1 MIKEP
6 LAQLQKVDLRK
17 VWKSEPGD
25 FRPWLA
31 DPGGLKLLGD
41 AIGVDL
47 ELEAQE
53 KDVGPFRADILCK
66 DIADN
71 TWVLIENQLETTDHT
86 HLGQLL
92 TYAAGLDAV
101 TIIWIAKRFTDE
113 HRATL
118 DWLNE
123 VTGKNIN
130 IFGLEVELWRI
141 GNSPIAPKFNIV
153 AKPNEWTK
161 GGIREE
167 LTPAKQ
173 LQLEFWTAFREYVL
187 NQGSVIKPTKA
198 LPQHWMNIS
207 IGRSYFG
214 MHSFVDTTKP
224 RMGVRLFITG
234 LDAKAHFELLR
245 QQRVNIEKEIGEEL
259 SWEKKPSKKE
269 SCVGLHDTTRNCQDR
284 EQWPEQQSFLLD
296 VLERFYRAFAE
307 RIKKLD
313 AGDYQPDSTTND

>member
-1 MIKEP
+1 MIKES
-6 LAQLQKVDLRK
+6 LAQLQKVDLRE

-113 HRATL
+113 HRATS

-130 IFGLEVELWRI
+130 IVGLGVELWRI

-153 AKPNEWTK
+153 
-161 GGIREE
+161 
-167 LTPAKQ
+167 
-173 LQLEFWTAFREYVL
+173 EYVL

-214 MHSFVDTTKP
+214 MYSFVDTTKP

-234 LDAKAHFELLR
+234 LDAKAHFKLLL
-245 QQRVNIEKEIGEEL
+245 QQRVDIEKEIGEEL

-269 SCVGLHDTTRNCQDR
+269 SYVGLR
-284 EQWPEQQSFLLD
+284 
-296 VLERFYRAFAE
+296 
-307 RIKKLD
+307 
-313 AGDYQPDSTTND
+313 

>member
-1 MIKEP
+1 MIKES
-6 LAQLQKVDLRK
+6 LAQLQKVDLRE

-41 AIGVDL
+41 TIGVDL

-53 KDVGPFRADILCK
+53 KDVGSFRADILCK

-198 LPQHWMNIS
+198 LPQYWMNIS

-214 MHSFVDTTKP
+214 MYSFVDTTKP
-224 RMGVRLFITG
+224 RMGVRLFIAG

-245 QQRVNIEKEIGEEL
+245 QQRVDIEKEIGEEL

-269 SCVGLHDTTRNCQDR
+269 SSVGLYDTTRNCQDR

-296 VLERFYRAFAE
+296 VLERFHRAFAE

-313 AGDYQPDSTTND
+313 AGDYQPDSTTTD

>member
-1 MIKEP
+1 MIKES
-6 LAQLQKVDLRK
+6 LAQLQKVDLRE

-101 TIIWIAKRFTDE
+101 TIIWIAKRFADE

-141 GNSPIAPKFNIV
+141 GNSPISSEV
-153 AKPNEWTK
+153 
-161 GGIREE
+161 
-167 LTPAKQ
+167 
-173 LQLEFWTAFREYVL
+173 
-187 NQGSVIKPTKA
+187 
-198 LPQHWMNIS
+198 QH
-207 IGRSYFG
+207 R
-214 MHSFVDTTKP
+214 
-224 RMGVRLFITG
+224 
-234 LDAKAHFELLR
+234 
-245 QQRVNIEKEIGEEL
+245 GE
-259 SWEKKPSKKE
+259 
-269 SCVGLHDTTRNCQDR
+269 
-284 EQWPEQQSFLLD
+284 
-296 VLERFYRAFAE
+296 AE
-307 RIKKLD
+307 RMD
-313 AGDYQPDSTTND
+313 EGWYS